1 MKVVEIFNS
10 IDGEG
15 KRAGDLVTFI
25 RLAGCNLGCPYCDT
39 KYSWGSG
46 DSQTN
51 EMSVDEIVNWVMD
64 KGFREVTLTGGEPLI
79 HPQVGTLINKL
90 VDNGCEVNVETNG
103 SIDISKFRIPSPRG
117 DLFFTVDYKCP
128 SSKMEEKM
136 YLMNFRHLQVQ
147 DVLKFVVGN
156 KEDLDKARLIT
167 DLACP
172 PCLIYISP
180 VFGEITPAK
189 IVEYM
194 TENRMTQWRIQ
205 LQLHKFIWDPM
216 KRGV

>member
-79 HPQVGTLINKL
+79 HQQVGTLINKL

-167 DLACP
+167 DLTCP